1 MEETIVVESA
11 EATKS
16 LAELLARASRQGFI
30 TYDEILEALPE
41 VEERLDVLEDL
52 FSKLREL
59 DIPVQDQSEDA
70 DEEVELPPSR
80 VISAKDEDDLALA
93 RDAVDLY
100 FRQMGAHPLLTADEE
115 KLLAGRVVSGKAAG
129 RKLARGAFQTPS
141 EQADLETATELGQQA
156 RRRMIESNS
165 RLVISV
171 AKRYIGHGVPFLDLI
186 QEGNLGLMRAVDKFD
201 PDRGYKFSTY
211 ATWWIRQA
219 VSRAVSDQG
228 RTIRLPVHMSEKLLK
243 LRRTSQEME
252 QTLGREPTPEELA
265 EALDLPAERVHRYLR
280 TAVRPLSLEQP
291 VGEEEES
298 TLGQFIEDDDSPEPS
313 ERAEQALLRSKL
325 DDLLDTLQ
333 PARGADSAS
342 SLRLTGR
349 PHIHAARS
357 WRDVWSDPRAYSSDR
372 AGSPGQIAPSQP
384 QPATARLPV
393 GASHAKTSCNQQ
405 S

>member
-1 MEETIVVESA
+1 MTEQTVVGTQEQNDA
-11 EATKS
+11 LE
-16 LAELLARASRQGFI
+16 ELLARASRQGYI

-52 FSKLREL
+52 FARLREV
-59 DIPVQDQSEDA
+59 DIPVRDQSEEA
-70 DEEVELPPSR
+70 DEEIEMPPSR

-115 KLLAGRVVSGKAAG
+115 KTLASQVVAGKRAT
-129 RKLARGAFQTPS
+129 RRLMRTTTQVPLD
-141 EQADLETATELGQQA
+141 EELELQEAVQLGQQA

-201 PDRGYKFSTY
+201 PERGYKFSTY

-265 EALDLPAERVHRYLR
+265 DALELPAERVHRYLR

-313 ERAEQALLRSKL
+313 ERAEQSLLREKL

-333 PARGADSAS
+333 PREERI
-342 SLRLTGR
+342 LRLRYGLLDGHTYTLQEVGEMFGLTR
-349 PHIHAARS
+349 ERIR
-357 WRDVWSDPRAYSSDR
+357 
-372 AGSPGQIAPSQP
+372 QIEQEAL
-384 QPATARLPV
+384 ARLRHP
-393 GASHAKTSCNQQ
+393 SRSRQLRDYL
-405 S
+405 

>member
-1 MEETIVVESA
+1 MEETTVLEGAESS
-11 EATKS
+11 ES
-16 LAELLARASRQGFI
+16 LAELLDHAATQGFI

-52 FSKLREL
+52 FSKLRDL
-59 DIPVQDQSEDA
+59 DIPVQDQAEDSE
-70 DEEVELPPSR
+70 EEVEVPPSR

-115 KLLAGRVVSGKAAG
+115 KLLAGRVVLGKQAS
-129 RKLARGAFQTPS
+129 RRLQRGAYQSPEERS
-141 EQADLETATELGQQA
+141 ELEAAVELGQQA

-265 EALDLPAERVHRYLR
+265 EALELPAERVHRYLR

-333 PARGADSAS
+333 PREERI
-342 SLRLTGR
+342 LRLRYGLLDGHTYTLQEVGEMFGLTR
-349 PHIHAARS
+349 ERIR
-357 WRDVWSDPRAYSSDR
+357 
-372 AGSPGQIAPSQP
+372 QIEQEAL
-384 QPATARLPV
+384 ARLRHP
-393 GASHAKTSCNQQ
+393 SRSRQLRDYL
-405 S
+405 

>member
-1 MEETIVVESA
+1 MTEERMVEHTESA
-11 EATKS
+11 DA
-16 LAELLARASRQGFI
+16 LAELLARASRQGYI

-52 FSKLREL
+52 FAKLREM
-59 DIPVQDQSEDA
+59 DIPVQDQVEDSED
-70 DEEVELPPSR
+70 ELELPPSR
-80 VISAKDEDDLALA
+80 VISARDEDDLALA

-100 FRQMGAHPLLTADEE
+100 FRQMGTHPLLTAEEE
-115 KLLAGRVVSGKAAG
+115 KILASRVVTGKRASRRLVRLSQVTAEEEAELRAAV
-129 RKLARGAFQTPS
+129 
-141 EQADLETATELGQQA
+141 ELGQQA

-201 PDRGYKFSTY
+201 PERGYKFSTY

-265 EALDLPAERVHRYLR
+265 DALELPAERVHRYLR

-313 ERAEQALLRSKL
+313 ERAEQALLREKL

-333 PARGADSAS
+333 PREERI
-342 SLRLTGR
+342 LRLRYGLLDGHTYTLQEVGEMFGLTR
-349 PHIHAARS
+349 ERIR
-357 WRDVWSDPRAYSSDR
+357 
-372 AGSPGQIAPSQP
+372 QIEQEAL
-384 QPATARLPV
+384 ARLRHP
-393 GASHAKTSCNQQ
+393 SRSRQLRDYL
-405 S
+405 

>member
-1 MEETIVVESA
+1 MEVP
-11 EATKS
+11 TKQENTEQADALS
-16 LAELLARASRQGFI
+16 ELLERASTQGFI
-30 TYDEILEALPE
+30 TYDEILETLPE
-41 VEERLDVLEDL
+41 VEERLEVLEDL
-52 FSKLREL
+52 FSRLREM
-59 DIPVQDQSEDA
+59 DIPVQDQV
-70 DEEVELPPSR
+70 DEAEGEIELPPSR

-100 FRQMGAHPLLTADEE
+100 FRQMGAHPLLTAEEE
-115 KLLAGRVVSGKAAG
+115 KMLSSRVVAGKQAS
-129 RKLARGAFQTPS
+129 RKLARQTELSPH
-141 EQADLETATELGQQA
+141 EQNELHTTINLGQQA

-265 EALDLPAERVHRYLR
+265 EALELPAERVHRYLR

-313 ERAEQALLRSKL
+313 ERAEQALLREKL

-333 PARGADSAS
+333 PREERI
-342 SLRLTGR
+342 LRLRYGLLDGHTYTLQEVGEMFGLTR
-349 PHIHAARS
+349 ERIR
-357 WRDVWSDPRAYSSDR
+357 
-372 AGSPGQIAPSQP
+372 QIEQEAL
-384 QPATARLPV
+384 ARLRHP
-393 GASHAKTSCNQQ
+393 SRSRQLRDYL
-405 S
+405 

>member
-1 MEETIVVESA
+1 MAEILNLESQEQTDA
-11 EATKS
+11 
-16 LAELLARASRQGFI
+16 LAELLARASSQGYI
-30 TYDEILEALPE
+30 TYDEILEILPE

-52 FSKLREL
+52 FSKLREME
-59 DIPVQDQSEDA
+59 IPVHDQSEDG
-70 DEEVELPPSR
+70 DEETEVPPSR

-100 FRQMGAHPLLTADEE
+100 FRQMGAHPLLTAQEE
-115 KLLAGRVVSGKAAG
+115 KILAGRVVRGKRAT
-129 RKLARGAFQTPS
+129 RRLTRGSDFAS
-141 EQADLETATELGQQA
+141 HEEADLNAAILLGHQA

-201 PDRGYKFSTY
+201 PERGYKFSTY

-265 EALDLPAERVHRYLR
+265 ETLELPPERVHRYLR

-298 TLGQFIEDDDSPEPS
+298 TLGQFIEDDDSPEPA
-313 ERAEQALLRSKL
+313 ERAEQSLLREKL

-333 PARGADSAS
+333 PREERI
-342 SLRLTGR
+342 LRLRYGLLDGHTYTLQEVGEMFGLTR
-349 PHIHAARS
+349 ERIR
-357 WRDVWSDPRAYSSDR
+357 
-372 AGSPGQIAPSQP
+372 QIEQEAL
-384 QPATARLPV
+384 ARLRHP
-393 GASHAKTSCNQQ
+393 SRSRQLRDYL
-405 S
+405 

>member
-1 MEETIVVESA
+1 MTESIYIESTEQA
-11 EATKS
+11 DA
-16 LAELLARASRQGFI
+16 LAELLARASNQGYI
-30 TYDEILEALPE
+30 TYDDILEALPE

-52 FSKLREL
+52 FAKLRDM
-59 DIPVQDQSEDA
+59 DIPVHDQSED
-70 DEEVELPPSR
+70 DEEEVELPPSR
-80 VISAKDEDDLALA
+80 VISGKDEDDLALA

-100 FRQMGAHPLLTADEE
+100 FRQMGAHPLLTAEEE
-115 KLLAGRVVSGKAAG
+115 KLLAGQVVNGKRASRRAARDRNQFLPG
-129 RKLARGAFQTPS
+129 EMK
-141 EQADLETATELGQQA
+141 ELERAIDLGQQA

-201 PDRGYKFSTY
+201 PERGYKFSTY

-265 EALDLPAERVHRYLR
+265 EALELPAERVHRYLR

-313 ERAEQALLRSKL
+313 ERAEQALLREKL

-333 PARGADSAS
+333 PREERI
-342 SLRLTGR
+342 LRLRYGLLDGHTYTLQEVGEMFGLTR
-349 PHIHAARS
+349 ERIR
-357 WRDVWSDPRAYSSDR
+357 
-372 AGSPGQIAPSQP
+372 QIEQEAL
-384 QPATARLPV
+384 ARLRHP
-393 GASHAKTSCNQQ
+393 SRSRQLRDYL
-405 S
+405 

>member
-1 MEETIVVESA
+1 MLDNSEQNA
-11 EATKS
+11 A
-16 LAELLARASRQGFI
+16 LAELLTKAARQGYI
-30 TYDEILEALPE
+30 TYDEILETLPE
-41 VEERLDVLEDL
+41 IEERLDVLEDL
-52 FSKLREL
+52 FARLREM
-59 DIPVQDQSEDA
+59 DIPVQDQIEEGED
-70 DEEVELPPSR
+70 EIELPPSR

-115 KLLAGRVVSGKAAG
+115 KLLAGRVVAGKRAI
-129 RKLARGAFQTPS
+129 RRLARSQPPS
-141 EQADLETATELGQQA
+141 EEEAEFRTAIELGQQA

-201 PDRGYKFSTY
+201 PERGYKFSTY

-252 QTLGREPTPEELA
+252 QSLGREPTPEELA

-313 ERAEQALLRSKL
+313 ERAEQALLREKL

-333 PARGADSAS
+333 PREERI
-342 SLRLTGR
+342 LRLRYGLLDGHTYTLQEVGEMFGLTR
-349 PHIHAARS
+349 ERIR
-357 WRDVWSDPRAYSSDR
+357 
-372 AGSPGQIAPSQP
+372 QIEQEAL
-384 QPATARLPV
+384 ARLRHP
-393 GASHAKTSCNQQ
+393 SRSRQLRDYL
-405 S
+405 

>member
-1 MEETIVVESA
+1 MLSSRVVA
-11 EATKS
+11 GKQ
-16 LAELLARASRQGFI
+16 ASRKQARSVDL
-30 TYDEILEALPE
+30 TPDE
-41 VEERLDVLEDL
+41 
-52 FSKLREL
+52 
-59 DIPVQDQSEDA
+59 Q
-70 DEEVELPPSR
+70 
-80 VISAKDEDDLALA
+80 DDLN
-93 RDAVDLY
+93 
-100 FRQMGAHPLLTADEE
+100 
-115 KLLAGRVVSGKAAG
+115 AAI
-129 RKLARGAFQTPS
+129 A
-141 EQADLETATELGQQA
+141 LGQQA

-313 ERAEQALLRSKL
+313 ERAEQALLREKL

-333 PARGADSAS
+333 PREERI
-342 SLRLTGR
+342 LRLRYGLLDGHTYTLQEVGEMFGLTR
-349 PHIHAARS
+349 ERIR
-357 WRDVWSDPRAYSSDR
+357 
-372 AGSPGQIAPSQP
+372 QIEQEAL
-384 QPATARLPV
+384 ARLRHP
-393 GASHAKTSCNQQ
+393 SRSRQLRDYL
-405 S
+405 

>member
-1 MEETIVVESA
+1 MEEP
-11 EATKS
+11 TKQENTEQADA
-16 LAELLARASRQGFI
+16 LAELLERASAQGYI
-30 TYDEILEALPE
+30 TYDEILETLPE

-52 FSKLREL
+52 FSRLREM
-59 DIPVQDQSEDA
+59 DIPVQDQV
-70 DEEVELPPSR
+70 DEVEEEIELPPSR

-100 FRQMGAHPLLTADEE
+100 FRQMGAHPLLTAEEE
-115 KLLAGRVVSGKAAG
+115 KMLASRVVAGKQAS
-129 RKLARGAFQTPS
+129 RKLARAVDLSPD
-141 EQADLETATELGQQA
+141 EQDDIQAAINLGQQA

-265 EALDLPAERVHRYLR
+265 DALDLPAERVHRYLR

-291 VGEEEES
+291 VGEE
-298 TLGQFIEDDDSPEPS
+298 
-313 ERAEQALLRSKL
+313 
-325 DDLLDTLQ
+325 
-333 PARGADSAS
+333 
-342 SLRLTGR
+342 
-349 PHIHAARS
+349 
-357 WRDVWSDPRAYSSDR
+357 V
-372 AGSPGQIAPSQP
+372 
-384 QPATARLPV
+384 
-393 GASHAKTSCNQQ
+393 
-405 S
+405 

>member
-1 MEETIVVESA
+1 VPLLTA
-11 EATKS
+11 E
-16 LAELLARASRQGFI
+16 
-30 TYDEILEALPE
+30 
-41 VEERLDVLEDL
+41 
-52 FSKLREL
+52 
-59 DIPVQDQSEDA
+59 
-70 DEEVELPPSR
+70 EEVELAQRIERGRLSR
-80 VISAKDEDDLALA
+80 EDLAK
-93 RDAVDLY
+93 
-100 FRQMGAHPLLTADEE
+100 GN
-115 KLLAGRVVSGKAAG
+115 VS
-129 RKLARGAFQTPS
+129 P
-141 EQADLETATELGQQA
+141 
-156 RRRMIESNS
+156 RRRQELQRLIVDGWAAREHLITANS

-265 EALDLPAERVHRYLR
+265 EALELPPERVHRYLR

-313 ERAEQALLRSKL
+313 ERAEQSLLREKL

-333 PARGADSAS
+333 PREERI
-342 SLRLTGR
+342 LRLRYGLLDGHTYTLQEVGEMFGLTR
-349 PHIHAARS
+349 ERIR
-357 WRDVWSDPRAYSSDR
+357 
-372 AGSPGQIAPSQP
+372 QIEQEAL
-384 QPATARLPV
+384 ARLRHP
-393 GASHAKTSCNQQ
+393 SRSRQLKDYL
-405 S
+405 

>member
-1 MEETIVVESA
+1 MEETIVLEAAEST
-11 EATKS
+11 ES
-16 LAELLARASRQGFI
+16 LAELLERASRQGFI

-41 VEERLDVLEDL
+41 VEERLDVLEEL

-115 KLLAGRVVSGKAAG
+115 KLLAGRVVMGKQAG
-129 RKLARGAFQTPS
+129 RKLARAAYQTDA
-141 EQADLETATELGQQA
+141 ERADLEAATELGQQA

-333 PARGADSAS
+333 PREERI
-342 SLRLTGR
+342 LRLRYGLLDGHTYTLQEVGEMFGLTR
-349 PHIHAARS
+349 ERIR
-357 WRDVWSDPRAYSSDR
+357 
-372 AGSPGQIAPSQP
+372 QIEQEAL
-384 QPATARLPV
+384 ARLRHP
-393 GASHAKTSCNQQ
+393 SRSRQLRDYL
-405 S
+405 

>member
-1 MEETIVVESA
+1 MTEPIDLNSNEQPDA
-11 EATKS
+11 
-16 LAELLARASRQGFI
+16 LAELLDRASAQGFI
-30 TYDEILEALPE
+30 TYDDILEALPE

-52 FSKLREL
+52 FSRLRDM
-59 DIPVQDQSEDA
+59 DIPVQEQSDGS
-70 DEEVELPPSR
+70 DDDTEVSPSR

-115 KLLAGRVVSGKAAG
+115 KILSSRVVSGKQATRRLQHDFDLSFEEEAELRAAIV
-129 RKLARGAFQTPS
+129 
-141 EQADLETATELGQQA
+141 LGHQA

-201 PDRGYKFSTY
+201 PERGYKFSTY

-265 EALDLPAERVHRYLR
+265 IALDLPAERVHRYLR

-313 ERAEQALLRSKL
+313 ERAEQALLRQKL

-333 PARGADSAS
+333 PREERI
-342 SLRLTGR
+342 LRLRYGLLDGHTYTLQEVGEMFGLTR
-349 PHIHAARS
+349 ERIR
-357 WRDVWSDPRAYSSDR
+357 
-372 AGSPGQIAPSQP
+372 QIEQEAL
-384 QPATARLPV
+384 ARLRHP
-393 GASHAKTSCNQQ
+393 SRSRQLRDYL
-405 S
+405 

>member
-1 MEETIVVESA
+1 MAEEKTQEIEHTEQNDA
-11 EATKS
+11 
-16 LAELLARASRQGFI
+16 LNELLENASAQGFI

-41 VEERLDVLEDL
+41 IEERLDVLEDL
-52 FSKLREL
+52 FARLREL
-59 DIPVQDQSEDA
+59 DIPVQDQSGDS
-70 DEEVELPPSR
+70 EEEAKSPPTR
-80 VISAKDEDDLALA
+80 PTSAKGEDDLTLA

-115 KLLAGRVVSGKAAG
+115 KLLATRVVSGKEAGIRLDADPDFTSSEESEMRAAVV
-129 RKLARGAFQTPS
+129 
-141 EQADLETATELGQQA
+141 LGQQA

-201 PDRGYKFSTY
+201 PERGYKFSTY

-252 QTLGREPTPEELA
+252 QSLGREPTPEELA
-265 EALDLPAERVHRYLR
+265 LALELPAERVHRYLR

-313 ERAEQALLRSKL
+313 ERAEQALLRERL
-325 DDLLDTLQ
+325 NDLLDTLQ
-333 PARGADSAS
+333 PREERI
-342 SLRLTGR
+342 LRLRYGLLDGHTYTLQEVGEMFGLTR
-349 PHIHAARS
+349 ERIR
-357 WRDVWSDPRAYSSDR
+357 
-372 AGSPGQIAPSQP
+372 QIEQEAL
-384 QPATARLPV
+384 ARLRHP
-393 GASHAKTSCNQQ
+393 SRSRQLRDYL
-405 S
+405 

>member
-1 MEETIVVESA
+1 MEETIELEAAEST
-11 EATKS
+11 ES
-16 LAELLARASRQGFI
+16 LTELLERASSQGFI

-41 VEERLDVLEDL
+41 VEERLDVLEEL

-115 KLLAGRVVSGKAAG
+115 KLLAGRVVMGKQAS
-129 RKLARGAFQTPS
+129 RKLARGAFQTPA
-141 EQADLETATELGQQA
+141 ERADLEAAVELGQQA

-333 PARGADSAS
+333 PREERI
-342 SLRLTGR
+342 LRLRYGLLDGHTYTLQEVGEMFGLTR
-349 PHIHAARS
+349 ERIR
-357 WRDVWSDPRAYSSDR
+357 
-372 AGSPGQIAPSQP
+372 QIEQEAL
-384 QPATARLPV
+384 ARLRHP
-393 GASHAKTSCNQQ
+393 SRSRQLRDYL
-405 S
+405 

>member
-1 MEETIVVESA
+1 MTEELGTENIEQPD
-11 EATKS
+11 T
-16 LAELLARASRQGFI
+16 LAELLARASRQGYI
-30 TYDEILEALPE
+30 TYDEILETLPE
-41 VEERLDVLEDL
+41 IEERLDVLEDL
-52 FSKLREL
+52 FARLRDM
-59 DIPVQDQSEDA
+59 DIPVQDQVE
-70 DEEVELPPSR
+70 DEEDEIELPPSR

-100 FRQMGAHPLLTADEE
+100 FRQMGAHPLLTAEEE
-115 KLLAGRVVSGKAAG
+115 KILASRVVAGKRASRRMARATGTVPEEESDLRAAI
-129 RKLARGAFQTPS
+129 
-141 EQADLETATELGQQA
+141 ELGQQA

-201 PDRGYKFSTY
+201 PERGYKFSTY

-265 EALDLPAERVHRYLR
+265 EALELPAERVHRYLR

-313 ERAEQALLRSKL
+313 ERAEQSLLREKL

-333 PARGADSAS
+333 PREERI
-342 SLRLTGR
+342 LRLRYGLLDGHTYTLQEVGEMFGLTR
-349 PHIHAARS
+349 ERIR
-357 WRDVWSDPRAYSSDR
+357 
-372 AGSPGQIAPSQP
+372 QIEQEAL
-384 QPATARLPV
+384 ARLRHP
-393 GASHAKTSCNQQ
+393 SRSRQLRDYL
-405 S
+405 

>member
-1 MEETIVVESA
+1 MEETIVVEGA
-11 EATKS
+11 EATES
-16 LAELLARASRQGFI
+16 LAELLERASRQGFI

-129 RKLARGAFQTPS
+129 RKLARGAFQT
-141 EQADLETATELGQQA
+141 QAERSDLEAAIELGQQA

-333 PARGADSAS
+333 PREERI
-342 SLRLTGR
+342 LRLRYGLLDGHTYTLQEVGEMFGLTR
-349 PHIHAARS
+349 ERIR
-357 WRDVWSDPRAYSSDR
+357 
-372 AGSPGQIAPSQP
+372 QIEQEAL
-384 QPATARLPV
+384 ARLRHP
-393 GASHAKTSCNQQ
+393 SRSRQLRDYL
-405 S
+405 